1 MSSEKYF
8 VFRSSPITEYSEVY
22 SNDGN
27 NLSVLSISTKQ
38 VAYITAKKGAVVIV
52 FNNAGLYDTFQG
64 TAREALSKTRI
75 EIQCETG
82 SEYDLIQSLT
92 EFITNPS
99 PARRVLRFDAVEGVS
114 SMKITELSKVSGVKA
129 TVPKQPTIMSTQAI
143 SNDPASIDLTQT
155 TTTTLDDITFTSP
168 TLMPIVDYNPA
179 GLAAVAVGGEVGQTH
194 AWDNA
199 GTGGN
204 TYDIDNN
211 TNAPVVSQLRTNGL
225 REKAVDIEAS
235 PENLIL
241 ANELVVEDDYTMY
254 FVIGAVGFGSFG
266 ASLVDDG
273 SNVHIGFA
281 SADGLE
287 NTNSEFWVKH
297 NVSGGNRP
305 AYMDVLS
312 TDYDTTSYRFPDPK
326 LEDGISNPPVL
337 AQTCYV
343 FMLRRDKA
351 MNLYLHNH
359 TGVIVGYA
367 EAKTDSTDYATNG
380 NLEVLNVG
388 TGFRGNLAR
397 FGVIPSDI
405 GAAEAARLCQDMFNR
420 YRYNY

>member
-1 MSSEKYF
+1 MASDKYF
-8 VFRSSPITEYSEVY
+8 VFRSGEVNEFSEVF
-22 SNDGN
+22 SNTGD
-27 NLSVLSISTKQ
+27 NLSVLSISADH
-38 VAYITAKKGAVVIV
+38 VAYITAKKGSVVLV
-52 FNNAGLYDTFQG
+52 FNNAGLYETFQG
-64 TAREALSKTRI
+64 ETREALPKTRM
-75 EIQCETG
+75 EVACTEG
-82 SEYDLIQSLT
+82 EEYQLVKKIT
-92 EFITNPS
+92 AFITT
-99 PARRVLRFDAVEGVS
+99 PATNRRVMEFDAVSAS
-114 SMKITELSKVSGVKA
+114 SSFSEAAPTVVKPLL
-129 TVPKQPTIMSTQAI
+129 PKQPVVMSTQAI

-155 TTTTLDDITFTSP
+155 TTTTLDEITFTSP

-179 GLAAVAVGGEVGQTH
+179 GLAAIAVAAEVGQTH
-194 AWDNA
+194 SWDNA
-199 GTGGN
+199 GTGGS
-204 TYDIDNN
+204 TYDIDDN

-254 FVIGAVGFGSFG
+254 FVIGATGFGSFG

-297 NVSGGNRP
+297 NVSGGYEP

-312 TDYDTTSYRFPDPK
+312 SDYDTPSYRFPDPK
-326 LEDGISNPPVL
+326 LEEGVNNPPVL

-359 TGVIVGYA
+359 TGAIVGYV
-367 EAKTDSTDYATNG
+367 EAKTDSKDFATNG
-380 NLEVLNVG
+380 DLEVLNVG

-405 GAAEAARLCQDMFNR
+405 GTAEAARLCQDMFDR
-420 YRYNY
+420 YTYRY